1 MGKTLEQVFDGEE
14 LLKITKDL
22 VAIDSSTTCPARERN
37 VAEYLLELFKK
48 EGIRA
53 WVQEVK
59 DGRGNV
65 IAVLKGDGR
74 GKSLMLN
81 GHMDTVPVTGME
93 DPFRGKTEDGW
104 LWGRGTADMK
114 GGLAAM
120 AYALILLKRMEVVL
134 HGDLVFAGVIEEE
147 AATSAGSRH
156 IAAHGPITDYAI
168 VGEPTDLYPVTAH
181 KGIDYFEVRFQGKAA
196 HSSQPDNGVN
206 AVYGAAEY
214 IRLVREE
221 LAAEY
226 KKRRHPLTGA
236 PTVNAGLIRGSA
248 GANEKF
254 LKGEA
259 DTFAGIVPD
268 QCTVWLDI
276 RWTPCETVEGILKEL
291 RELAERTKQ
300 KIPGLQVEVHYMDLP
315 RPAMEIGENEE
326 LTEAVREQVARYDP
340 ERAVLTGVSYFADS
354 GILKGI
360 GGIPS
365 MILGPAD
372 IAVAHGMDERIEIS
386 QICGAA
392 RIYAGT
398 ALAVCGKQKEGIM

>member
-120 AYALILLKRMEVVL
+120 AYALILL
-134 HGDLVFAGVIEEE
+134 
-147 AATSAGSRH
+147 
-156 IAAHGPITDYAI
+156 
-168 VGEPTDLYPVTAH
+168 
-181 KGIDYFEVRFQGKAA
+181 
-196 HSSQPDNGVN
+196 
-206 AVYGAAEY
+206 
-214 IRLVREE
+214 
-221 LAAEY
+221 
-226 KKRRHPLTGA
+226 
-236 PTVNAGLIRGSA
+236 
-248 GANEKF
+248 
-254 LKGEA
+254 
-259 DTFAGIVPD
+259 
-268 QCTVWLDI
+268 
-276 RWTPCETVEGILKEL
+276 
-291 RELAERTKQ
+291 
-300 KIPGLQVEVHYMDLP
+300 
-315 RPAMEIGENEE
+315 
-326 LTEAVREQVARYDP
+326 
-340 ERAVLTGVSYFADS
+340 
-354 GILKGI
+354 
-360 GGIPS
+360 
-365 MILGPAD
+365 
-372 IAVAHGMDERIEIS
+372 
-386 QICGAA
+386 
-392 RIYAGT
+392 
-398 ALAVCGKQKEGIM
+398 

>member
-168 VGEPTDLYPVTAH
+168 VGEPTALYPVTAH
-181 KGIDYFEVRFQGKAA
+181 KGID
-196 HSSQPDNGVN
+196 
-206 AVYGAAEY
+206 
-214 IRLVREE
+214 
-221 LAAEY
+221 
-226 KKRRHPLTGA
+226 
-236 PTVNAGLIRGSA
+236 
-248 GANEKF
+248 
-254 LKGEA
+254 
-259 DTFAGIVPD
+259 
-268 QCTVWLDI
+268 
-276 RWTPCETVEGILKEL
+276 
-291 RELAERTKQ
+291 
-300 KIPGLQVEVHYMDLP
+300 
-315 RPAMEIGENEE
+315 
-326 LTEAVREQVARYDP
+326 
-340 ERAVLTGVSYFADS
+340 
-354 GILKGI
+354 
-360 GGIPS
+360 
-365 MILGPAD
+365 
-372 IAVAHGMDERIEIS
+372 
-386 QICGAA
+386 
-392 RIYAGT
+392 
-398 ALAVCGKQKEGIM
+398 